1 MRKLA
6 YILVLLCGSCWAQT
20 TTTFWL
26 DPDVSAGTHTGTTTN
41 PWQTLNWTSINSA
54 LSTGPVVVNFSACP
68 QTGCAGGTAS
78 QASTAGINYARTNY
92 TLACAGSTTI
102 CTLTLDGMSFWNP
115 SDSSPPATWNSNV
128 AAPQLCKWDAAGCA
142 WASASRFT
150 ITAGS
155 PFGSNG
161 TVTNCEGGGIIQG
174 FNFIAT
180 SAQPIDGIYLSNMT
194 FQNLDYTAVG
204 STVGPGAIVGPG
216 NNGPGK
222 GGFGCAAQPAGGPDN
237 ITWQYNHAHNT
248 FGECLYI
255 GASTPDPVQSA
266 TPNQVTEDP
275 GLGNCMPNCHT
286 GDNYLIQGNV
296 HESCATVGGQ
306 GDGIDVKDGHTNLR
320 LLSNTIRTTK
330 AGTGTAGNDGQCLV
344 IESATRIEAN
354 YCEGT
359 TFTGATN
366 HDGIALAEGW
376 NTAPGRGAVTV
387 RNNMIVNETSGVG
400 HNAGIDMFSPNVGS
414 ITVSAL
420 WSSVSIQN
428 NSVYKTNDPCVE
440 IEGGQAATI
449 TVENNIGSNCVGG
462 NISGTVTTKDH
473 NDWFSSGTPSG
484 ETSTITTD
492 PKYVS
497 TTLPGVDVNFQL
509 QVGSGALG
517 TGANLS
523 GSFTTDYFGTARS
536 VPWNMGFWQ
545 AAVSSTPLIYF
556 ARTDLSPQPYPAT
569 IPCPSSLGC
578 SGGGALN
585 GSNYYFTPS
594 DFPYTPVIRI
604 SDMATGGQSALH
616 AGYTTSCDANSEV
629 NIWNLNEDRFT
640 ICQSGNWQ
648 QLWAYNAVTK
658 VATRS
663 TSFVSPGVG
672 TPAWS
677 FTQPYIMY
685 HDHPCPAA
693 TSGCTQNDP
702 TIFAYDT
709 TCAGGIATCN
719 PTGAAVT
726 VVVDLATACSISAIQ
741 VSGSSVANI
750 LVSGDDQTFG
760 VVAGEP
766 TDGLIYAI
774 TWNRTTGCSY
784 WNTKTGQTF
793 NGATLI
799 GTITPS
805 DRFAIHKV
813 ELTKGGTYLKVQEGG
828 CISTCTAGVT
838 NTLWQNGTANVTI
851 VTSANSCGHTAAGYN
866 YWVNKCSGVTDAN
879 GLFKSALATP
889 NTQVSLPA
897 AYPSP
902 DEGNQ
907 AHVNWANDTSGD
919 NQPFVS
925 AMEFTGFTPNYA
937 WSNEIL
943 GVATDGTGRVWR
955 LLHHYVSLINVQA
968 FIPAGLS
975 PSGSKLLWTT
985 DWDSMLGCTNGTS
998 VGCTPSGP
1006 DWTLNNAYAANA
1018 LINPS
1023 VGNTG
1028 SGGFGYTFQSGGSC
1042 TSGAT
1047 EPATWNQT
1055 ISGTTTDN
1063 TCTWTNLGTP
1073 RNDVF
1078 LALLPVS
1085 GPAPALP
1092 TFTMNGQVNVE
1103 GGISTK

>member
-440 IEGGQAATI
+440 IESGQTATI
-449 TVENNIGSNCVGG
+449 TVENNIGSNCAGG

-509 QVGSGALG
+509 QAGSGALG

-523 GSFTTDYFGTARS
+523 GSFTTDYFGTTRT

-545 AAVSSTPLIYF
+545 VAVVTTPLVYF
-556 ARTDLSPQPYPAT
+556 ARTDLSPQPYPAV
-569 IPCPSSLGC
+569 IPCPGPSCGPI
-578 SGGGALN
+578 GGTLTGANFKLV
-585 GSNYYFTPS
+585 PS
-594 DFPYTPVIRI
+594 DFPTTPLVRITDGSTTATNHLGFNVNCATSSENNLFGINDDFFFLCQKGNIQPLFKWNGATATYVGVLPLAGAPYVSKTLPYT
-604 SDMATGGQSALH
+604 
-616 AGYTTSCDANSEV
+616 
-629 NIWNLNEDRFT
+629 
-640 ICQSGNWQ
+640 
-648 QLWAYNAVTK
+648 AYHT
-658 VATRS
+658 
-663 TSFVSPGVG
+663 
-672 TPAWS
+672 
-677 FTQPYIMY
+677 
-685 HDHPCPAA
+685 HLCPAA
-693 TSGCTQNDP
+693 TAGCSQFDLVIWSYNLTGLTGVPTPSVVADLNTACGLSNYSGAEFP
-702 TIFAYDT
+702 
-709 TCAGGIATCN
+709 
-719 PTGAAVT
+719 
-726 VVVDLATACSISAIQ
+726 VDLA
-741 VSGSSVANI
+741 VSD
-750 LVSGDDQTFG
+750 DDQTFSG
-760 VVAGEP
+760 TICNSGTCSQGSPGDV
-766 TDGLIYAI
+766 YAW
-774 TWNRTTGCSY
+774 TWNRTNGCSY
-784 WNTKTGQTF
+784 LRTDTWNVYN
-793 NGATLI
+793 NGTLLGAATSPTQNF
-799 GTITPS
+799 TIHNGRGSP
-805 DRFAIHKV
+805 
-813 ELTKGGTYLKVQEGG
+813 GGTYYRMEVASCTT
-828 CISTCTAGVT
+828 CISGQIFYVWTPFTTTVQVNT
-838 NTLWQNGTANVTI
+838 NG
-851 VTSANSCGHTAAGYN
+851 SFGCGHLANGYN
-866 YWVNKCSGVTDAN
+866 RIVNKCDSTFDVN
-879 GLFKSALATP
+879 GIGYMLLSSLNTWHSLA
-889 NTQVSLPA
+889 A

-902 DEGNQ
+902 EQGNNSHQ
-907 AHVNWANDTSGD
+907 NNAAANAADT
-919 NQPFVS
+919 NPFFI
-925 AMEFTGFTPNYA
+925 AFTTVTEPTTYT
-937 WSNEIL
+937 WDNEI
-943 GVATDGTGRVWR
+943 VAQAQDGTGRTWR
-955 LLHHYVSLINVQA
+955 FAHTWATVSLQDELPITC
-968 FIPAGLS
+968 
-975 PSGSKLLWTT
+975 SGSGKYCVFQS
-985 DWDSMLGCTNGTS
+985 DWFNGVGCTNGSS
-998 VGCTPSGP
+998 VGCGVLAPNWVTSTVYTTTSVVTPLTG
-1006 DWTLNNAYAANA
+1006 NAGAYSYQ
-1018 LINPS
+1018 PS
-1023 VGNTG
+1023 AGCT
-1028 SGGFGYTFQSGGSC
+1028 SGGSQPSPW
-1042 TSGAT
+1042 TQTIGAT
-1047 EPATWNQT
+1047 SNDGA
-1055 ISGTTTDN
+1055 
-1063 TCTWTNLGTP
+1063 CTWTNLGQSRT
-1073 RNDVF
+1073 DVF
-1078 LALLPVS
+1078 MALLPVS
-1085 GPAPALP
+1085 GPAPTSIVFA
-1092 TFTMNGQVNVE
+1092 NNQGDHQ
-1103 GGISTK
+1103 